1 MDGQFHVDTSSPAD
15 PQHFANQI
23 AHLIGEDS
31 DLDPLFLEET
41 WTLGVPAATGRWRHR
56 QRAHADRER
65 QSQSFRDLHNL
76 ASIHFVEAADP
87 AAFIPQALAAAV
99 QRGYGAASPQP
110 QSPTQPAATPTPT
123 PLPTTPPGAPSFAHY
138 AKGGT
143 QTARNP
149 TPTHLMDA
157 PLEMTPSHARRL
169 LGVAT
174 SATPAELRS
183 AYRRMVSQCHPDRLG
198 PATDDARRRATDRM
212 AAINEAYR
220 LLRTH
225 LPQSA

>member
-1 MDGQFHVDTSSPAD
+1 MDGQFHTDTSTPAD
-15 PQHFANQI
+15 PPHFADQI
-23 AHLIGEDS
+23 ANLLGEDS
-31 DLDPLFLEET
+31 DLDPLFLGES
-41 WTLGVPAATGRWRHR
+41 WTLGVPAATGRWQHR

-99 QRGYGAASPQP
+99 QRGYGVASPQP
-110 QSPTQPAATPTPT
+110 PTQPAQPAATPTPT
-123 PLPTTPPGAPSFAHY
+123 PLPTTPHSAC
-138 AKGGT
+138 
-143 QTARNP
+143 
-149 TPTHLMDA
+149 
-157 PLEMTPSHARRL
+157 RL
-169 LGVAT
+169 LGVTT
-174 SATPAELRS
+174 STTPAELRS